1 MEIMKLKNALVL
13 IFLVLAAL
21 VISALISRFTAD
33 ISWLEWLTW
42 GDSIGFEGVTVDLI
56 IFEFS
61 FSFLMQVNVLQILLL
76 FGALLLYRKV
86 K

>member
-1 MEIMKLKNALVL
+1 MKVKNTLIL

-21 VISALISRFTAD
+21 VISALISRLTMD

-42 GDSIGFEGVTVDLI
+42 GDSIGFEGVTIDLI
-56 IFEFS
+56 IINFS
-61 FSFLMQVNVLQILLL
+61 FSFMMQVNVLQIILL

>member
-1 MEIMKLKNALVL
+1 MKLKNTLILV
-13 IFLVLAAL
+13 FLVLAAL
-21 VISALISRFTAD
+21 VISALISRLTMD

-56 IFEFS
+56 IFRFS
-61 FSFLMQVNVLQILLL
+61 FSFLMQVNVLQIILL
-76 FGALLLYRKV
+76 FGSLLLYRKV

>member
-1 MEIMKLKNALVL
+1 MKLKNTLIL

-21 VISALISRFTAD
+21 VISALISHLTAD

-56 IFEFS
+56 IFRFS
-61 FSFLMQVNVLQILLL
+61 FSFLMQVNVLQIILL